1 MYQDPEGTRSLEQ
14 TNYIDPTNNKTIDA
28 VDDSSDDSYYKSRI
42 ISLNTE
48 IAALNK
54 RNKALCDELTMVRMY
69 AFNILTVCS

>member
-14 TNYIDPTNNKTIDA
+14 TNYINPTSNKTIDA
-28 VDDSSDDSYYKSRI
+28 VDDSSDDNYYKNRI

-54 RNKALCDELTMVRMY
+54 KNKALCDELTMVCMHSIFY
-69 AFNILTVCS
+69 CV